1 MRIHPGAAATIAL
14 LLQRG
19 AKDDEVD
26 GLIELMGQMEDT
38 KGNDREKLYST
49 QLADF
54 DRAIQIFRRKKNPLL
69 SSPDKYLI

>member
-14 LLQRG
+14 LMQRG
-19 AKDDEVD
+19 ARDDEVD
-26 GLIELMGQMEDT
+26 GLIDLMGQMEDT

-54 DRAIQIFRRKKNPLL
+54 DRAIQIYRRKKNPLL
-69 SSPDKYLI
+69 SKPEKYLI

>member
-19 AKDDEVD
+19 ARDDEID
-26 GLIELMGQMEDT
+26 GLIALMGQMEDT
-38 KGNDREKLYST
+38 KGDDREKLYST

-54 DRAIQIFRRKKNPLL
+54 DRAIQIYRRKKNPLV
-69 SSPDKYLI
+69 SKAEKYLI

>member
-19 AKDDEVD
+19 AKDNEID

-38 KGNDREKLYST
+38 KGNNREKLYST

-54 DRAIQIFRRKKNPLL
+54 DRAIQIYRRRNSPLVR
-69 SSPDKYLI
+69 SPEKYLI

>member
-19 AKDDEVD
+19 AKDHEVD
-26 GLIELMGQMEDT
+26 GLIALMGEMEDT

-54 DRAIQIFRRKKNPLL
+54 DRAIQIYRRKNNPLV
-69 SSPDKYLI
+69 SKPEKYLI

>member
-19 AKDDEVD
+19 AKDDEID
-26 GLIELMGQMEDT
+26 GVIDLMSRMENT
-38 KGNDREKLYST
+38 KAPGKEDLYST

-54 DRAIQIFRRKKNPLL
+54 DRAIQIYRRQKNPLV
-69 SSPDKYLI
+69 SSRGKYLD